1 MHLSLC
7 ACLSVWSPTGV
18 SRVMSPEQV
27 GADVLRHL
35 LDVAAQYLG
44 HSQVNCDVQICDLRD
59 LCATNGGCFDYLVTK
74 SQGSLLDLCINVC
87 GCVCCLQVNKAVIAV
102 PAKFDAN
109 QVPNGVCLTVYNL
122 LCFCFVLCSLLIS
135 WMAPVF
141 GSSIVSGVLLVCLN
155 WHCNVFDSVV

>member
-74 SQGSLLDLCINVC
+74 SQGSLLDLCINVLFAGEQGGDC
-87 GCVCCLQVNKAVIAV
+87 SACEVRRQSGTKWCM
-102 PAKFDAN
+102 
-109 QVPNGVCLTVYNL
+109 PNRV
-122 LCFCFVLCSLLIS
+122 
-135 WMAPVF
+135 
-141 GSSIVSGVLLVCLN
+141 
-155 WHCNVFDSVV
+155 